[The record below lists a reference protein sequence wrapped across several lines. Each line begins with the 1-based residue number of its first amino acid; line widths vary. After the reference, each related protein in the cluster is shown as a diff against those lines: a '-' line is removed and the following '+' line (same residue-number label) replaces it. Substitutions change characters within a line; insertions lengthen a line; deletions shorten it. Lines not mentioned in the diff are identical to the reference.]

1 MCALVFR
8 YLYAGMLLKRRAY
21 VSILA
26 TPQTPWR
33 ARLWHSVWATVITAC
48 VAIVM
53 TAAVWIAAAQLGW
66 QEWTIFGIS
75 LVSYWSIKR
84 AITPWVAANITV
96 TYQQLTRVRLAH
108 WLNVIVL
115 CVLLLAAHFWWFEVP
130 DTRAYSLLDT
140 MQHAYRQQVH
150 DSHLQLTGMFAGA
163 HAAFQA
169 GAWHLVQVVAAVGP
183 WWLTAIVWLG
193 VVLSLV
199 VQASMIWLPALGLQM
214 LYARHVTPTTR
225 GALRAEGFGRALA
238 IWSLVMVPVALSVW
252 HVESQSSIQQWFSQ
266 RSAGVEP
273 SPRLSNRDAGPPC
286 SAAQVAA
293 QRESFTNQNAELRST
308 HQTAV
313 QAQAETLI
321 ADHVARAFAPS
332 ERAIDAFLDWNFSLA
347 GQYMQLAMLARAGFS
362 QSDFEQLLELQIG
375 EFIHREVTPALA
387 EQESLLSA
395 KLMQLIQDET
405 AELHDRLIAAAAS
418 QPSLCWSLTPVPLD
432 IGALTQRTAVGA
444 GIVPGVVLMSRALAP
459 GSALLARSGT
469 RRVVA
474 ALGGRMAAR
483 AGTSAGAATAGSVC
497 GPLCMFVAGA
507 ATWVGT
513 DLALNYASER
523 MHRDAMKAQ
532 LMQAVDEHRQH
543 VQQLVTNDVTQ
554 WLSGVFDEVEAQQ
567 NARFNL
573 SREFSRD
580 ELHELERD

>member
-1 MCALVFR
+1 MSVLIFC

-26 TPQTPWR
+26 TAQTPWR
-33 ARLWHSVWATVITAC
+33 ARLWHSVWATLITAW
-48 VAIVM
+48 VAIFL

-75 LVSYWSIKR
+75 LVSYWLIKR
-84 AITPWVAANITV
+84 AITPWIATNITA
-96 TYQQLTRVRLAH
+96 TYQQLTRVRFAH
-108 WLNVIVL
+108 WLNLIVL
-115 CVLLLAAHFWWFEVP
+115 CVLLLAAHYWWLEVP
-130 DTRAYSLLDT
+130 DTRAYSLLDI
-140 MQHAYRQQVH
+140 MQHAYRQQA
-150 DSHLQLTGMFAGA
+150 DSSHLQLTGMFAGA
-163 HAAFQA
+163 HAAFHA

-183 WWLTAIVWLG
+183 WWLTAIVWL
-193 VVLSLV
+193 VVALSLV

-214 LYARHVTPTTR
+214 LFARHVAPTSR
-225 GALRAEGFGRALA
+225 GALWAEGFGRALA
-238 IWSLVMVPVALSVW
+238 IWSLMMVPVCISVW
-252 HVESQSSIQQWFSQ
+252 YIESQSPIQHWLSQ
-266 RSAGVEP
+266 RSAGGEP
-273 SPRLSNRDAGPPC
+273 THSSANSEAAPPC
-286 SAAQVAA
+286 SAAHVAA
-293 QRESFTNQNAELRST
+293 QRENFTNQNAKLRSS
-308 HQTAV
+308 HQAAV
-313 QAQAETLI
+313 QTQAEALV

-347 GQYMQLAMLARAGFS
+347 GQYMQLAMLARSGFS
-362 QSDFEQLLELQIG
+362 QSDFEQLLEVQIG
-375 EFIHREVTPALA
+375 EFIDREVTPALA
-387 EQESLLSA
+387 HQESLLSVS
-395 KLMQLIQDET
+395 LMQLMQAET
-405 AELHDRLIAAAAS
+405 AEFHHQLIASAAS
-418 QPSLCWSLTPVPLD
+418 QQSLCWSLTPVQLD
-432 IGALTQRTAVGA
+432 IGALTHRTAVGA

-469 RRVVA
+469 RRVIA

-532 LMQAVDEHRQH
+532 LMQALDEHQQH

-554 WLSGVFDEVEAQQ
+554 WLTGVFDEVEAQQ

-580 ELHELERD
+580 DSREMERD